1 MPDPSNTKLLDRWFG
16 SDVWREIV
24 DEAEAGDED
33 SMWMMEHVSMH
44 LASLTFHL
52 NNESGDA
59 RIEYELSFFEEL
71 CDDFEVA

>member
-1 MPDPSNTKLLDRWFG
+1 MSENTNTRLLDRWFG

-24 DEAEAGDED
+24 DEAETGHED
-33 SMWMMEHVSMH
+33 SMWMMEHVSQH

-52 NNESGDA
+52 NNDSGDT
-59 RIEYELSFFEEL
+59 RVEYELSFFEEL